1 MGVSVQISGIGE
13 LHKLVAQIKA
23 AGDKGLGRQMSQAL
37 AGVVAPVEA
46 AIIESAAETMPSGYE
61 ETLTRSLKHRRTS
74 RAAARLA
81 SLRLTTFAEGTAE
94 RRDLP
99 SLERGRLRHP
109 VFGRSRRT
117 RRGRRPNPWASTA
130 IRPGFHQRGVDN
142 AGPLAEQA
150 LQKVLADFAD
160 RILKG

>member
-1 MGVSVQISGIGE
+1 MGVNVQISGIAE
-13 LHKLVAQIKA
+13 LHRLVAQIKA
-23 AGDKGLGRQMSQAL
+23 TGDKGLGRQMSRAL

-46 AIIESAAETMPSGYE
+46 AIIESAADTMPSGYKD
-61 ETLTRSLKHRRTS
+61 TLTRSMKHRRTS

-81 SLRLTTFAEGTAE
+81 SLRLTTFADGVAE

-130 IRPGFHQRGVDN
+130 VRPGFYERGVVK
-142 AGPLAEQA
+142 AGSLAERQLQA
-150 LQKVLADFAD
+150 VLDDFAD
-160 RILKG
+160 RLMKG